1 MYSAFSKLVAK
12 TPTLFPIFF
21 DTSLRDGIQAAKKC
35 EYTLS
40 KKIDIFQ
47 KIMNQYNPQSL
58 EIGSIVSPK
67 IMPIMEDTLEFH
79 KEINSIL
86 QSSTVNPM
94 NPNIY
99 VVVPNTNTLA
109 TAMDHGV
116 QHYSFLTSVSEYFQY
131 RNMRKTIK
139 QTKDDFAK
147 SMEMIKNPNSKKKL
161 YISCINQCPIAG
173 RIDNDWIVH
182 ELLDYHKKFAFDE
195 FCLSD
200 TCGTIT
206 YDDFEYIVDSITYFG
221 LQSSKI
227 SVHLH
232 VSPKNTDNIKQILKY
247 CFRNKI
253 NKFDVS
259 VLNTGGCSV
268 TMRKDDLYPNMTYEM
283 VYEAFVKYI
292 DYENEREKETV

>member
-1 MYSAFSKLVAK
+1 
-12 TPTLFPIFF
+12 
-21 DTSLRDGIQAAKKC
+21 
-35 EYTLS
+35 
-40 KKIDIFQ
+40 
-47 KIMNQYNPQSL
+47 
-58 EIGSIVSPK
+58 
-67 IMPIMEDTLEFH
+67 
-79 KEINSIL
+79 
-86 QSSTVNPM
+86 
-94 NPNIY
+94 
-99 VVVPNTNTLA
+99 
-109 TAMDHGV
+109 
-116 QHYSFLTSVSEYFQY
+116 
-131 RNMRKTIK
+131 
-139 QTKDDFAK
+139 
-147 SMEMIKNPNSKKKL
+147 MIKNPNSKKKL

-253 NKFDVS
+253 NRFDVS

-268 TMRKDDLYPNMTYEM
+268 TMRKEDLCPNMTYEM
-283 VYEAFVKYI
+283 VYDIFVKYI
-292 DYENEREKETV
+292 EYNNEREIES